1 MPEIA
6 PDPFAA
12 ATFLAFANPKLDPK
26 SLIRPKKNYSSSNN
40 PVIELRNLLT
50 DQPELAKFERLPA
63 SLALAPSEHSIIF
76 NPREGYLFVPEFEF
90 WIPNRHRFV
99 LDLLRKEASDGRFH
113 GDSSAYSTCRGPMCR
128 RVKSE
133 YLHENHRLRQA
144 YKTRRPISLK
154 PARRL
159 PQYAAVDPLI
169 TSFLIRVQ
177 HHQITTSLTAKQKEY
192 QNITSLSQLR
202 HYLSLTYGGRV
213 Q

>member
-1 MPEIA
+1 MPEVM

-26 SLIRPKKNYSSSNN
+26 SLIRPKRGYPPSTS

-50 DQPELAKFERLPA
+50 EQPDLAKFERLPA
-63 SLALAPSEHSIIF
+63 SLALTPSEKSILF

-99 LDLLRKEASDGRFH
+99 LDLLRKEMSDGRFH
-113 GDSSAYSTCRGPMCR
+113 GDSSVYSTCRGPMCR
-128 RVKSE
+128 RVRNE
-133 YLHENHRLRQA
+133 YLHESHKLRQA
-144 YKTRRPISLK
+144 YKTRRPTSLK
-154 PARRL
+154 PAKRL

-177 HHQITTSLTAKQKEY
+177 HNQTLSQPTAKQKEY
-192 QNITSLSQLR
+192 QLIISLSQLR
-202 HYLSLTYGGRV
+202 YYLHLTYGERV